1 MCYQQD
7 YSHPSLGTGFG
18 PGFKVIG
25 GYDLVG
31 NEYVPGEWMI
41 CACGKSSISVWLHAG
56 YTDPVPD
63 EVCGIILSRLLL
75 TPQ

>member
-1 MCYQQD
+1 MYYQQD

-41 CACGKSSISVWLHAG
+41 VSAENRVSQFG
-56 YTDPVPD
+56 YMQDIP
-63 EVCGIILSRLLL
+63 
-75 TPQ
+75 TPFPTRYVASFYRDYC